1 MWSLPLVNPAS
12 AGSFKHA
19 CYYRCLIPQ
28 QRTGRAH
35 PEDAKLEAGAGTAP
49 QAGPCAFVNSSVS
62 GESGSPPGS
71 CCICL
76 SGVDSGE
83 EQGVIVTVESTAEGS
98 QSFYSD
104 SWKTLP

>member
-19 CYYRCLIPQ
+19 CYYRCLIRQ
-28 QRTGRAH
+28 QQTGCAH
-35 PEDAKLEAGAGTAP
+35 PEEQSWRLALGPPLERGPVPSRALAFLASLAPPLGA
-49 QAGPCAFVNSSVS
+49 VVSV
-62 GESGSPPGS
+62 
-71 CCICL
+71 CL
-76 SGVDSGE
+76 ELTRE